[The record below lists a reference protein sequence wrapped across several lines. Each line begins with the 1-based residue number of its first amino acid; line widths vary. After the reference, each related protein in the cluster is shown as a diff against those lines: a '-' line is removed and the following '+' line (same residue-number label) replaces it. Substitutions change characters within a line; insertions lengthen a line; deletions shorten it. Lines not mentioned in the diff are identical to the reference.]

1 MKKVFIMI
9 IAALLIATIAI
20 SVIGCDSINNTGG
33 SVYNRDEFMD
43 GVSSVFIHKYNNN
56 QKIWEVDIVKNANYD
71 TLTSANNFNSFI
83 AKIKTDLI
91 TNNKKMRS
99 FMFVVEAQTNCTI
112 NFALIINSRTDV
124 KYFEQQE
131 IALSANTPIR
141 VTFYI
146 DKNIS
151 DLIDNEY
158 PNFII
163 ETNKFEEVPD
173 DAIEYK
179 RTMFGKKYNYVYTAT
194 EVEFTVSDFQAV
206 IEDIKA

>member
-1 MKKVFIMI
+1 MKKAFIMI

-43 GVSSVFIHKYNNN
+43 GVANIYAYKYDENKNA
-56 QKIWEVDIVKNANYD
+56 WDVDIIRPANYE
-71 TLTSANNFNSFI
+71 TLTSANNYYSFI
-83 AKIKTDLI
+83 AKIKTELI
-91 TNNKKMRS
+91 TDNKKMRS
-99 FMFVVEAQTNCTI
+99 FMFVVEAQTDCTI
-112 NFALIINSRTDV
+112 NFALKTNRPTDV

-146 DKNIS
+146 DKAVS
-151 DLIDNEY
+151 DLITNEY
-158 PNFII
+158 PNFYI
-163 ETNKFEEVPD
+163 ETNKYEEVTD
-173 DAIEYK
+173 DTAKYDCKIQD
-179 RTMFGKKYNYVYTAT
+179 KKYNYTFTAT
-194 EVEFTVSDFQAV
+194 DVKFTVSDFQAV